1 MKRLFLLPGLIFS
14 LLFLCS
20 CGHDDTVNLL
30 HFTDNLNK
38 LNSQQEIELSDY
50 LIDGSSYKLILK
62 EDSFPL
68 LLVLDEDENGK
79 IKKVRL
85 TLSKTDDSGNIKE
98 INDKE
103 CAFFLKNAAEILSAF
118 TFFEKEEC
126 EALLSRFL
134 PQKAA
139 DYSKTGELTT
149 EKENFH
155 LVYYSNKICCQFF
168 VSDTFLEKTSVTQ
181 KPVSKSTYAETTTA
195 S

>member
-1 MKRLFLLPGLIFS
+1 MKRLFLLPCIISFI
-14 LLFLCS
+14 LFLCS

-38 LNSQQEIELSDY
+38 IKGQEEIKLSDY
-50 LIDGSSYKLILK
+50 LIDGSTCKLILK
-62 EDSFPL
+62 EDDALL

-85 TLSKTDDSGNIKE
+85 TLSKTDDNGIIKE
-98 INDKE
+98 ISNQE

-126 EALLSRFL
+126 EALLSQFL

-168 VSDTFLEKTSVTQ
+168 VSDTFLEKTSVTK
-181 KPVSKSTYAETTTA
+181 KPVSNA
-195 S
+195 SYS